1 MSKLRVVL
9 VILIIAVFGIWLY
22 VGPLRP
28 EPGLDLDGQTRA
40 ADITPRR
47 FVLWELHPGDV
58 EGPVL
63 SGQFGGPVSTGGG
76 EAVDMRGSQGAL
88 YKPSGP
94 VEQQFG
100 HRIQVTGDGN
110 VIGDHSRSTVVK
122 QSTTGITTADFLR
135 LLDKLERTL
144 STVNLDPDVAEA
156 IEADLQAAEKQAR
169 KPVPNRSLLLMRLGN
184 VAQMLATVDGV
195 LGVSERV
202 LPLAQQALEWGRQL
216 FS

>member
-76 EAVDMRGSQGAL
+76 EAVDMRGSQGVL

-100 HRIQVTGDGN
+100 DRINITGD
-110 VIGDHSRSTVVK
+110 
-122 QSTTGITTADFLR
+122 
-135 LLDKLERTL
+135 
-144 STVNLDPDVAEA
+144 
-156 IEADLQAAEKQAR
+156 
-169 KPVPNRSLLLMRLGN
+169 
-184 VAQMLATVDGV
+184 AT
-195 LGVSERV
+195 
-202 LPLAQQALEWGRQL
+202 
-216 FS
+216 